1 MERIWHCTWSG
12 RTTILIKHGSY
23 CVRVHHCR
31 VKLVHV
37 DRNISKEKTTTETS
51 NITDKPIPCLNI
63 PNEVHSSEEES
74 DLKDFPTPMNSN
86 TPITPT
92 QQTQTQQNSAVKH
105 HPVPKEKLKIK
116 PNLCLKYKDNSGEW
130 QNVRILSRAG
140 KVGGK
145 HDGWFNV
152 ETETGM
158 KRAVNFANIKDIEIN
173 DSSSEVT
180 LITNNSEV
188 LVVNSQELQSW
199 IDNSMYTLRYPMKV
213 KTP

>member
-1 MERIWHCTWSG
+1 M
-12 RTTILIKHGSY
+12 
-23 CVRVHHCR
+23 
-31 VKLVHV
+31 
-37 DRNISKEKTTTETS
+37 
-51 NITDKPIPCLNI
+51 
-63 PNEVHSSEEES
+63 
-74 DLKDFPTPMNSN
+74 
-86 TPITPT
+86 
-92 QQTQTQQNSAVKH
+92 QNA
-105 HPVPKEKLKIK
+105 P
-116 PNLCLKYKDNSGEW
+116 
-130 QNVRILSRAG
+130 ILSRAG